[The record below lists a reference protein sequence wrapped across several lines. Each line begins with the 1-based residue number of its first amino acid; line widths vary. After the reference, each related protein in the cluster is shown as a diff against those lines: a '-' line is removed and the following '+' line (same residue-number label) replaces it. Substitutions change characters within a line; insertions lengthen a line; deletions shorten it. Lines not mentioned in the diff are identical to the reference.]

1 MQNNHNTMQVS
12 DLPSIYPEQ
21 GPSLVKK
28 RKLSEVNPAGA
39 ASAGAHTHHRRAVR
53 IVGRSNSQATN
64 DSTVDP
70 QISLLSMLRR
80 QGVDGTTAIAVE
92 KANTFFDDVITEAE
106 LEAYDQ
112 EVLRAIRDSDLETL
126 RSFYKSNRPLKC
138 SNRFGE
144 SLLHL
149 ACRKSLSP
157 VVKLLV
163 YEAGVPLNIRDDM
176 GRSPLHDAF
185 WTPTVNCE
193 LVDLI
198 LNKCPDLLLLPDKRG
213 HTPLN
218 YARKDHW
225 PEWNKYLED
234 RQHMILPK
242 TLNLPMCS
250 P

>member
-1 MQNNHNTMQVS
+1 MQGS
-12 DLPSIYPEQ
+12 GFPSIHPEQ
-21 GPSLVKK
+21 SMLKK
-28 RKLSEVNPAGA
+28 RKLSEAADPAE
-39 ASAGAHTHHRRAVR
+39 SSTHTHRRAVR
-53 IVGRSNSQATN
+53 IVGRRNDQASN
-64 DSTVDP
+64 DSTIDP
-70 QISLLSMLRR
+70 QVSLLSMLRR
-80 QGVDGTTAIAVE
+80 QGVDGTVVAPE
-92 KANTFFDDVITEAE
+92 KANAFFDDVITEAE
-106 LEAYDQ
+106 LGAYDA
-112 EVLRAIRDSDLETL
+112 EVLRAIRDSDLNTL

-176 GRSPLHDAF
+176 GRNPLHDAF

-225 PEWNKYLED
+225 PEWNKFLEA

-242 TLNLPMCS
+242 TLNLPMCA